1 MTLPPDP
8 APRNLPGDPLE
19 EWQSAWFDRE
29 LSTEHGVAQGNP
41 GLREPDP
48 VRLHEY
54 QRLSQLL
61 QSLPVERLPADFASR
76 LIADLAD
83 PKLAPLPHTELPKPG
98 RPPGFFPRRL
108 AWLVASLAGVAVLV
122 ARWQPAV
129 APSRTPADSSPF
141 AELAPSA
148 KLTAAASSPG
158 LATRESLVARLNDI
172 PSEELAIIR
181 IRVPQRGAN
190 SPTESEAMDLTE
202 RAFGEHLITQVTD
215 GRQLAEGPP
224 ASLSP
229 PPATAGAPG
238 AGLRTT
244 ASPAD
249 PMLLL
254 VVGESEAIVQSLEQL
269 LQNLEQTQLEE
280 EIEAVAQTELN
291 QLSAELNR
299 SLGES
304 LANLE
309 ESWSPAGTSGI
320 ERTHQLEPQA
330 ATKNVAANTLRRG
343 TPEGQPRSRGS
354 MAWLPPDSL
363 ANSSGATAPATAS
376 PATTAGRPRQKGSAL
391 GAAPAAEAKRAPAL
405 ADQPARAA
413 RGLRESPTAK
423 AQSSETAPSSHTHQP
438 GEPPPPLADTAPVP
452 SPESDRDEGRRPR
465 RVLIQL
471 ICEPAG

>member
-1 MTLPPDP
+1 MTATALQLHRRRAYCPAQQRQELIGAPDFSRRQQRI
-8 APRNLPGDPLE
+8 A
-19 EWQSAWFDRE
+19 
-29 LSTEHGVAQGNP
+29 TEAEALAGAQ
-41 GLREPDP
+41 D
-48 VRLHEY
+48 V
-54 QRLSQLL
+54 
-61 QSLPVERLPADFASR
+61 
-76 LIADLAD
+76 
-83 PKLAPLPHTELPKPG
+83 T
-98 RPPGFFPRRL
+98 
-108 AWLVASLAGVAVLV
+108 ASL
-122 ARWQPAV
+122 R
-129 APSRTPADSSPF
+129 RT
-141 AELAPSA
+141 
-148 KLTAAASSPG
+148 K
-158 LATRESLVARLNDI
+158 
-172 PSEELAIIR
+172 
-181 IRVPQRGAN
+181 
-190 SPTESEAMDLTE
+190 
-202 RAFGEHLITQVTD
+202 
-215 GRQLAEGPP
+215 QL
-224 ASLSP
+224 
-229 PPATAGAPG
+229 
-238 AGLRTT
+238 
-244 ASPAD
+244 
-249 PMLLL
+249 MM
-254 VVGESEAIVQSLEQL
+254 
-269 LQNLEQTQLEE
+269 QNLEQTQLEE